1 MKIIDLL
8 DDRSILLDG
17 RVADKKAALDQM
29 VELMDAS
36 GKLRDKE
43 TYRQG
48 VYAREQEGSTG
59 IGEGIAIPHCKSD
72 AVIKP
77 GLAAMVVKDGVEF
90 ESLDGQPAHLF
101 FLIAAPNT
109 EDNVHLDVL
118 SRLSV
123 LLMDEDFT
131 NKLRQATSVSEFKQI
146 IEEAEKGS
154 ENENDTVVEQS
165 NSEHYIVAVTGCPTG
180 IAHTYMAAEA
190 LEKKAKELGYSIKVE
205 TRGAGGAKNVLTT
218 DEIERADGIIVAA
231 DTQVPMDRFQGKP
244 TVVTKVADGINKP
257 EELLREIVDGKAPLY
272 EGGGET
278 APKEETAEKEGIGHA
293 TYKHLMSGVSHMLP
307 FVIGGGIMIAIA
319 FLIDTL
325 CGYGG
330 TGGGNFGTCTPLSA
344 LFKYIGDF
352 SMGLMVPVLAG
363 YIAYSIADRPGLA
376 VGFTGGLLAANG
388 NAVLAKYV
396 FANESLGGFSKFIS
410 NFAFVG
416 ENGGNTVSGFLGGI
430 AAGFVAGFI
439 VLGLKKLCSKL
450 PDSLEGIKPTL
461 IYPLVGIFLIGILM
475 TMVFN
480 PLIGLINTGLS
491 NMLTSISDAGMIT
504 VLGLILGAM
513 MAIDMGGPINKAAYV
528 FGSGMLA
535 TASQMMA
542 QGAQASDPAVQ
553 ACYMAMASIM
563 VGGMVPPVGIA
574 AACKLFP
581 RKFTKAEQGSAVS
594 NIVMGCSFITEGA
607 IPFAASDPLHVIP
620 CTMAGA
626 GVAGLRAVVPVP
638 LGPFVIRPLWM
649 YLNGSAWWCV
659 CIRYRW
665 TAVIIYCR
673 MAGWFRCDGSD
684 VRIYQKGCESISKRR
699 K

>member
-59 IGEGIAIPHCKSD
+59 IGERIAIPHCKSD

-146 IEEAEKGS
+146 IEDAEKSS
-154 ENENDTVVEQS
+154 ENEGDTAVERAD
-165 NSEHYIVAVTGCPTG
+165 SEHYIVAVTGCPTG

-205 TRGAGGAKNVLTT
+205 TRGAGGAKNVLTA

-278 APKEETAEKEGIGHA
+278 APKEEIAEKEGIGHA

-542 QGAQASDPAVQ
+542 QGVQASDPAVQ

-581 RKFTKAEQGSAVS
+581 RKFTKAEQGSTVS

-626 GVAGLRAVVPVP
+626 GVAGLLSALFGCTLMAPHGGVFVFATVGQP
-638 LGPFVIRPLWM
+638 LLYIVAWLV
-649 YLNGSAWWCV
+649 GSAV
-659 CIRYRW
+659 
-665 TAVIIYCR
+665 TAVMLGFIKKD
-673 MAGWFRCDGSD
+673 A
-684 VRIYQKGCESISKRR
+684 KA
-699 K
+699 

>member
-8 DDRSILLDG
+8 DDRSVLLDG

-146 IEEAEKGS
+146 IEEAEKSS
-154 ENENDTVVEQS
+154 ENEGDTAVERAD
-165 NSEHYIVAVTGCPTG
+165 SEHYIVAVTGCPTG

-190 LEKKAKELGYSIKVE
+190 LERKAKELGYSIKVE
-205 TRGAGGAKNVLTT
+205 TRGAGGAKNVLTA

-272 EGGGET
+272 EGGRET
-278 APKEETAEKEGIGHA
+278 ASKEEIAEKEGIGHA

-461 IYPLVGIFLIGILM
+461 IYPFVGIFLIGILM

-626 GVAGLRAVVPVP
+626 GVAGLLSALFGCTLMAPHGGVFVFATVGQP
-638 LGPFVIRPLWM
+638 LLYIVAWLV
-649 YLNGSAWWCV
+649 GSAV
-659 CIRYRW
+659 
-665 TAVIIYCR
+665 TAVMLGFIKKD
-673 MAGWFRCDGSD
+673 A
-684 VRIYQKGCESISKRR
+684 KA
-699 K
+699 

>member
-231 DTQVPMDRFQGKP
+231 DTQVPMDRFQGKT

-278 APKEETAEKEGIGHA
+278 APKEEIAEKEGIGHA

-542 QGAQASDPAVQ
+542 QGVQASDPAVQ

-626 GVAGLRAVVPVP
+626 GVAGLLSALFGCTLMAPHGGVFVFATVGQP
-638 LGPFVIRPLWM
+638 LLYIVAWLV
-649 YLNGSAWWCV
+649 GSAV
-659 CIRYRW
+659 
-665 TAVIIYCR
+665 TAVMLGFIKKD
-673 MAGWFRCDGSD
+673 A
-684 VRIYQKGCESISKRR
+684 KA
-699 K
+699 

>member
-8 DDRSILLDG
+8 DDRSVLLDG

-626 GVAGLRAVVPVP
+626 GVAGLLSALFGCTLMAPHGGVFVFATVGQP
-638 LGPFVIRPLWM
+638 LLYIVAWLV
-649 YLNGSAWWCV
+649 GSAV
-659 CIRYRW
+659 
-665 TAVIIYCR
+665 TAVMLGFIKKD
-673 MAGWFRCDGSD
+673 A
-684 VRIYQKGCESISKRR
+684 KA
-699 K
+699 

>member
-131 NKLRQATSVSEFKQI
+131 NKLRQAASVSEFKQI
-146 IEEAEKGS
+146 IEDAEKSS
-154 ENENDTVVEQS
+154 ENEGDTSVERA

-205 TRGAGGAKNVLTT
+205 TRGAGGAKNVLTA

-278 APKEETAEKEGIGHA
+278 APKEEIAEKEGIGHA

-542 QGAQASDPAVQ
+542 QGVQASDPAVQ

-626 GVAGLRAVVPVP
+626 GVAGLLSALFGCTLMAPHGGVFVFATVGQP
-638 LGPFVIRPLWM
+638 LLYIVAWLV
-649 YLNGSAWWCV
+649 GSAV
-659 CIRYRW
+659 
-665 TAVIIYCR
+665 TAVMLGFIKKD
-673 MAGWFRCDGSD
+673 A
-684 VRIYQKGCESISKRR
+684 KA
-699 K
+699 

>member
-146 IEEAEKGS
+146 SEEAEKGS

-278 APKEETAEKEGIGHA
+278 APKEEAAEKEGIGHA

-626 GVAGLRAVVPVP
+626 GVAGLLSALFGCTLMAPHGGVFVFATVGQP
-638 LGPFVIRPLWM
+638 LLYIVAWLV
-649 YLNGSAWWCV
+649 GSAV
-659 CIRYRW
+659 
-665 TAVIIYCR
+665 TAVMLGFIKKD
-673 MAGWFRCDGSD
+673 A
-684 VRIYQKGCESISKRR
+684 KA
-699 K
+699 